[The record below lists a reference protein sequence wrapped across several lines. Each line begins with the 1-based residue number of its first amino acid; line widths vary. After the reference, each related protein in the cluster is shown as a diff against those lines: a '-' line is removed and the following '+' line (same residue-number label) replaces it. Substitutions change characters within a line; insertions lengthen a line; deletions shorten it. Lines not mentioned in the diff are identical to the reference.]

1 MASCK
6 YFSTSDLDMER
17 VLSAV
22 DDGGVSES
30 RGLDER
36 AGTEARTGERIRCGA
51 GVLDI
56 DAATA

>member
-1 MASCK
+1 
-6 YFSTSDLDMER
+6 MER